1 MSRNVCL
8 LLVVVLTLSALAD
21 VMAQVN
27 SKNCGWTKCGGQCPP
42 GRSHVAG
49 GIVER
54 DIEYIA
60 EAVRRDIPFGAPC
73 KGVAKILCCTGNQQ
87 VPYGPPSNEEP
98 TINPNYEW

>member
-1 MSRNVCL
+1 MFEIFGDTSAIRILNSVH
-8 LLVVVLTLSALAD
+8 LTLIIDCS
-21 VMAQVN
+21 
-27 SKNCGWTKCGGQCPP
+27 
-42 GRSHVAG
+42 G